1 MRGAAASAL
10 AVEGIRVD
18 LRGKPVLRGLDLS
31 VAEGECR
38 AVVGLNGAGKTTTLR
53 VILGMLR
60 PEAGRVLL
68 HGRDITSSPQ
78 GHMAAGRPPGGDTAV
93 LPRAH
98 RTAEHR
104 GIRPP
109 ARSRSR
115 ARREGRVADE

>member
-1 MRGAAASAL
+1 MA
-10 AVEGIRVD
+10 D
-18 LRGKPVLRGLDLS
+18 LLTVRGLQAWYGESHVLHGVDLS

>member
-31 VAEGECR
+31 VAEG
-38 AVVGLNGAGKTTTLR
+38 
-53 VILGMLR
+53 
-60 PEAGRVLL
+60 
-68 HGRDITSSPQ
+68 
-78 GHMAAGRPPGGDTAV
+78 
-93 LPRAH
+93 
-98 RTAEHR
+98 
-104 GIRPP
+104 PP